1 MTEQAQA
8 RVTTVPAI
16 ETESMQIAAAL
27 IAQGDGWEL
36 AGVFPTD
43 HPGICIIKVTIP
55 EGGRERAQ
63 EIGDAVRLR
72 REIQVDLWAYEEAFK
87 AIRQQIKRWK
97 YERR

>member
-1 MTEQAQA
+1 MTDQA

-36 AGVFPTD
+36 AGVFPTEL
-43 HPGICIIKVTIP
+43 PGICVIKVTIP
-55 EGGRERAQ
+55 ENGRERAQ
-63 EIGDAVRLR
+63 EIADAVRLR
-72 REIQVDLWAYEEAFK
+72 QQLLVDLWAYEEAFK